1 MIHASDHVTSCS
13 MIFWLGDLNYRI
25 ATSAEMTCEQ
35 VKVHADL
42 YQFPA
47 LFKLDQLLVEMAK
60 KNVFG
65 SFTEADIDFKPT
77 YKYDPNT
84 DNWDSR

>member
-1 MIHASDHVTSCS
+1 

-25 ATSAEMTCEQ
+25 ATSSEMTCEQ
-35 VKVHADL
+35 VKAHADAF
-42 YQFPA
+42 QFPA
-47 LFKLDQLLVEMAK
+47 LLKLDQLLNEMK
-60 KNVFG
+60 KNNVFVG
-65 SFTEADIDFKPT
+65 FKEADVDFKPS

>member
-1 MIHASDHVTSCS
+1 
-13 MIFWLGDLNYRI
+13 MIFWIGDLNYRI
-25 ATSAEMTCEQ
+25 MTSAEMSCEQ
-35 VKVHADL
+35 VKAMADA

-47 LFKLDQLLVEMAK
+47 LLKLDQLLIEVRK
-60 KNVFG
+60 KNVFSG
-65 SFTEADIDFKPT
+65 FTEADIDFKPS